1 MSEKPRQLVVTL
13 KDTNVVPTYANFVDI
28 NRLGPGVFVDF
39 GLFDAVKVVRQ
50 IEKEKTAKQEETAI
64 IEVEVEPSVRIV
76 IDFAA
81 FNLLRE
87 KANILYEKIK
97 DDPAFVSE
105 VKDTGGK

>member
-1 MSEKPRQLVVTL
+1 M
-13 KDTNVVPTYANFVDI
+13 
-28 NRLGPGVFVDF
+28 
-39 GLFDAVKVVRQ
+39 
-50 IEKEKTAKQEETAI
+50 EKTAEQEETAS

-76 IDFAA
+76 MDFTA